1 MRSFTSL
8 KNLEIVLGKFSIAT
22 KEVLHETEREVKLAL
37 LGLEN
42 RRHDKEC
49 QLRFLM
55 ENSDDRE
62 ERRRTEYQLTEINES
77 LRLVIY
83 SRKKLED
90 QWKEYKRQADK
101 LTVLVN
107 NEDLKARLFLKEK
120 MDQLQDYIATQ
131 GSEVSRLSSL
141 STSKFNTTNSSSTE
155 AATVSLMDFLM
166 RFLLPEGYIWISL
179 DEIDQSEVHEDLA
192 FKKISSA
199 RMEEGFH
206 ILKNEILPALKEDQ
220 SRGWQ
225 YFMDTRILREQHKKT
240 T

>member
-141 STSKFNTTNSSSTE
+141 
-155 AATVSLMDFLM
+155 
-166 RFLLPEGYIWISL
+166 
-179 DEIDQSEVHEDLA
+179 
-192 FKKISSA
+192 
-199 RMEEGFH
+199 
-206 ILKNEILPALKEDQ
+206 
-220 SRGWQ
+220 
-225 YFMDTRILREQHKKT
+225 
-240 T
+240 